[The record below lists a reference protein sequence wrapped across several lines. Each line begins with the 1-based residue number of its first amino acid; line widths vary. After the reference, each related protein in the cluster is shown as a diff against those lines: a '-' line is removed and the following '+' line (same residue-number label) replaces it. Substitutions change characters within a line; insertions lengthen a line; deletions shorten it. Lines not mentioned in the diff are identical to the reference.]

1 MPMMIAILHAAAF
14 AAPALPVLNDAIQVE
29 RVETDAYNLTVTYDV
44 PSDLDATALIL
55 DQQADGD
62 PTWSLYRPN
71 APRSRVLPV
80 ASRSTWPRPSGLAV
94 ATLLN

>member
-1 MPMMIAILHAAAF
+1 MPMLIAILHAAAF

-62 PTWSLYRPN
+62 AYLYRPN